1 MKEVEVK
8 AMRLANSDAADNAAE
23 SLSRPR
29 HASWRRRP
37 IAAPDA
43 ERSAAYPTDN
53 SCYVVDI

>member
-1 MKEVEVK
+1 MKKVEIK
-8 AMRLANSDAADNAAE
+8 AMRLSNSDAADNAAA
-23 SLSRPR
+23 SLSKPR

-37 IAAPDA
+37 TATPDA